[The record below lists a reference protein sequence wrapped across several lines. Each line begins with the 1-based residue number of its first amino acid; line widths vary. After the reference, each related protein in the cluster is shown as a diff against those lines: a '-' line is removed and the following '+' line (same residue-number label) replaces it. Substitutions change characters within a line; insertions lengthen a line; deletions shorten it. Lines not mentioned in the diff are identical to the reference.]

1 LGPLATKKGRDEI
14 AELVDDAVSKGARV
28 LAGGGSPDLP
38 GWFYSPTVLDQLK
51 PDMRLVMEEAFGP
64 VATVYRVASRDEA
77 VAVANQTTFGLSSSL
92 WTADKADE
100 EYFIHNIQAGAVFVN
115 GMTVSFPELPFGGVK
130 DSGFGRELGAHGIRE
145 FCNTKTIW
153 KG

>member
-1 LGPLATKKGRDEI
+1 
-14 AELVDDAVSKGARV
+14 
-28 LAGGGSPDLP
+28 
-38 GWFYSPTVLDQLK
+38 
-51 PDMRLVMEEAFGP
+51 
-64 VATVYRVASRDEA
+64 VASRDEA